1 MLNKKTIIIIILS
14 LFVFAFIIYLISI
27 MLSPTN
33 VLSNVVILPLQS
45 TTSVSDLSSL
55 INNNLRTTITISDKN
70 QEVDLFL
77 SSNDFS
83 FFITQQD
90 IFFENNDNSKI
101 NKLANNFYDYEIS
114 SSIEILSNRIQM
126 AFTNYRFARKAK
138 ENFALCSKDNCN
150 QNSINMEGFYF
161 MLAEDPVN
169 KVSGGIGLGLKE
181 YIGDGA
187 INLFKELY
195 RRKYIENNI
204 WYIDYNKNE
213 EKKFVI
219 GKYPYDVDIKYKKE
233 DFEFVELENKG
244 NLWELKMMR
253 ITIGYVDEYNED
265 NQDNILRDKDIQFLQ
280 EYSIIYGSPEY
291 YNRIKNIF
299 FNKYLNNQC
308 TEKTFNNQLT
318 DYLYIVCNED
328 ILLKDFP
335 PLVLYINKNL
345 RLELTY
351 NDLFMKSDGQILFL
365 FISNKIENYFNGK
378 WYFGEP
384 LLRKYM
390 PVYNQKEY
398 KIGFYGAI
406 TNKKPNYKT
415 AGILGFILLFI
426 SIGVIIY
433 LCLFIFR
440 KYRNRKIRRAAMEMR
455 IEEINSKFILNKSEN
470 K

>member
-1 MLNKKTIIIIILS
+1 MISSNII
-14 LFVFAFIIYLISI
+14 
-27 MLSPTN
+27 
-33 VLSNVVILPLQS
+33 LSNVVILPLQS
-45 TTSVSDLSSL
+45 TTSILDLSSL
-55 INNNLRTTITISDKN
+55 INNNLRTTITISDKK

-101 NKLANNFYDYEIS
+101 NKLANNFYDYEFS
-114 SSIEILSNRIQM
+114 SSIEILSDRTQM
-126 AFTNYRFARKAK
+126 VFTNYRFARKAK
-138 ENFALCSKDNCN
+138 ENFALCSKNNCN

-169 KVSGGIGLGLKE
+169 KASGGIGLGLNE

-187 INLFKELY
+187 INLFNELY
-195 RRKYIENNI
+195 RRKYIENNV
-204 WYIDYNKNE
+204 WYIDYNKND
-213 EKKFVI
+213 EKKLVI
-219 GKYPYDVDIKYKKE
+219 GKYPYDVDKKYKKE

-244 NLWELKMMR
+244 NFWELIMMK
-253 ITIGYVDEYNED
+253 ITIGYVDEYKED
-265 NQDNILRDKDIQFLQ
+265 SQDNILRDKNIQFLQ

-308 TEKTFNNQLT
+308 IEKTFNHQLT

-328 ILLKDFP
+328 VSLKDFP
-335 PLVLYINKNL
+335 PLVFYINKNL

-365 FISNKIENYFNGK
+365 LISNKIEKYFNGK
-378 WYFGEP
+378 WYIGEP

-390 PVYNQKEY
+390 PVYNQNEC
-398 KIGFYGAI
+398 
-406 TNKKPNYKT
+406 
-415 AGILGFILLFI
+415 LLQAALLY
-426 SIGVIIY
+426 V
-433 LCLFIFR
+433 LKVCLMNGHFLYQELQSAQ
-440 KYRNRKIRRAAMEMR
+440 YR
-455 IEEINSKFILNKSEN
+455 SL
-470 K
+470 